1 MHPVIRPAWAALLGG
16 LFLALQCVDAF
27 STTNSTGSDWWR
39 EPFGMF
45 QTNLREIDADMD
57 VDQVADFIQQ
67 HGATAWLTSVGGIL
81 ANYPTELDFQIVNPL
96 INDRPSGDL
105 IQDTLDAARARG
117 IRLLGRMDFSK
128 VQRAVAEAHPE
139 WLYVSPNNTWQ
150 THTND
155 LVSVCPSGDWY
166 QERIF
171 DIMGEVM
178 SRYDLDGFFINWA
191 GYNENDYYRV
201 YHGVCHCESC
211 RRRWADYSGGKDL
224 PDGPW
229 NGTLYDEWKV
239 FSNGVIDQW
248 TARVRDAIADRL
260 PRAGLI
266 LGESA
271 DIMFYEANNAVDR
284 DIWHHATSET
294 ASKFISFRPDVPV
307 LVNSASFLDHAYRI
321 TSEEPEHY
329 AQFHLQAISRGA
341 NPSTYILGVP
351 GRIPWDGM
359 ELAGDV
365 MRFHNRHR
373 DTYVGL
379 RPVAKTALIL
389 PESRQMEDAQY
400 DESMS
405 EFKGLYKALQELHVP
420 FDVLAQRY
428 ILGTAENGGLR
439 RYETIIVPNMG
450 RIADQDARILDQWVE
465 GGGTLV
471 VTGAIGVEGEGEG
484 EGENGSDGENGD
496 KRRKRRNSNTRGKPQ
511 LRSLPVA
518 SQTNFTT
525 EFQDLWSLYMAPE
538 QNETENHRYQGPII
552 PLLHTYGQ
560 YEWKAGAQGLWKK
573 LDFAPFAPPEYIYGN
588 VQVDERAA
596 GFAPFG
602 DGSAVLFT
610 FPVGRGY
617 RETGLSCFRAF
628 FRVVLDEVAGGEK
641 RGPFTFDLSS
651 QVEVTVNRNREGQ
664 TVVHLINLSGIRY
677 QNFGERLPIPGSS
690 IRLSET
696 ARGGVKARTLVT
708 GLELAVE
715 EDGTIRVP
723 GFELFEVVVIEGL

>member
-1 MHPVIRPAWAALLGG
+1 MTVDHTMPV
-16 LFLALQCVDAF
+16 Q
-27 STTNSTGSDWWR
+27 WWR

-57 VDQVADFIQQ
+57 VDQVADFILQ

-81 ANYPTELDFQIVNPL
+81 ANYPTDLDFQIINPL
-96 INDRPSGDL
+96 LHDRPGRDL

-128 VQRAVAEAHPE
+128 VQRPVAEAHPE
-139 WLYVSPNNTWQ
+139 WLYLSPNNTWQ

-155 LVSVCPSGDWY
+155 LVSVCPSGAWY
-166 QERIF
+166 QERVF
-171 DIMGEVM
+171 DIMDEVM
-178 SRYDLDGFFINWA
+178 SRYPLDGFFINWA
-191 GYNENDYYRV
+191 GYNENDYYRI
-201 YHGVCHCESC
+201 YHGVCHCDSC
-211 RRRWADYSGGKDL
+211 RRRWADYTGTGDDAKDL

-239 FSNGVIDQW
+239 FSNGVIDEW
-248 TARVRDAIADRL
+248 TARVRDFIADRL
-260 PRAGLI
+260 PHAALM

-284 DIWHHATSET
+284 EVWHHATSET
-294 ASKFISFRPDVPV
+294 ASRFVSFRPDVPV
-307 LVNSASFLDHAYRI
+307 LVNSASFLDHAYRL

-351 GRIPWDGM
+351 GRVPWDGM
-359 ELAGDV
+359 EMAGDM
-365 MRFHNRHR
+365 MRFHRRHR
-373 DTYVGL
+373 DVYAGL
-379 RPVAKTALIL
+379 RPVATTALVL
-389 PESRQMEDAQY
+389 PEGRQMEDAQY
-400 DESMS
+400 DGSLS

-420 FDVLAQRY
+420 FDVLSQRY
-428 ILGTAENGGLR
+428 IPGTAENGGLQ
-439 RYETIIVPNMG
+439 RYETIVVPNMG
-450 RIADQDARILDQWVE
+450 RIADRDARILDEWVA

-471 VTGAIGVEGEGEG
+471 VTGAIGVEAEAEAEAEAGAEA
-484 EGENGSDGENGD
+484 ENDSDSDNDNG
-496 KRRKRRNSNTRGKPQ
+496 RERNPRQNTGAKPQ
-511 LRSLPVA
+511 LDSLPVA
-518 SQTNFTT
+518 HQTNFTT
-525 EFQDLWSLYMAPE
+525 EFRDLWSLYMAPE
-538 QNETENHRYQGPII
+538 QDETGHHRYQGPIV

-560 YEWKAGAQGLWKK
+560 YAWKDGAQGRWKK

-588 VQVDERAA
+588 VQVDERGA
-596 GFAPFG
+596 GFASFG
-602 DGSAVLFT
+602 DGNAVLFT

-617 RETGLSCFRAF
+617 RETGLSCFRTY
-628 FRVVLDEVAGGEK
+628 FRVVLDEVAGGER

-664 TVVHLINLSGIRY
+664 TVVHLINLSGIRH

-696 ARGGVKARTLVT
+696 AREGARARTLVT
-708 GLELAVE
+708 GLELEME
-715 EDGTIRVP
+715 EDGTVRVP
-723 GFELFEVVVIEGL
+723 GFELFEVVVFEGI